1 MRSSHHCSR
10 SLFHACF
17 RSNAALRARVSDRLD
32 PTHEIR
38 ARVRP
43 PTLR

>member
-1 MRSSHHCSR
+1 MRPWHDCSR

-17 RSNAALRARVSDRLD
+17 RSNAALHARVSDRSD

-38 ARVRP
+38 V
-43 PTLR
+43 